1 MSADKTL
8 YVKPSKQAKVIGKKE
23 ITVQDLAKL
32 EGDQTLV
39 EQMLPVVVMR
49 VKKPDQEQKL
59 YASFLDIAK
68 AIRKVNPN
76 VTLDCVG
83 ELDTMIM
90 YAPQMK
96 QPKKGVEF
104 LKVLLVCVIL
114 FFGSALAI
122 MTFHNDASVPD
133 VLKIVHTIFT
143 GEETDRPVLLII
155 SYAAGI
161 AIGIM
166 SFFNHFGRK
175 KLTDDPTPVQVEFVA
190 YKKQIDD
197 AVVDELENQQS

>member
-143 GEETDRPVLLII
+143 GEETDRPLLLII

>member
-143 GEETDRPVLLII
+143 G
-155 SYAAGI
+155 
-161 AIGIM
+161 
-166 SFFNHFGRK
+166 
-175 KLTDDPTPVQVEFVA
+175 
-190 YKKQIDD
+190 
-197 AVVDELENQQS
+197 